1 MKAVMSALSSCI
13 ALSACVPDAG
23 ERIPVVDAP
32 VCLLPEEAPSST
44 PTIVERTSLVPAAG
58 CNSTS
63 TTASDLVVTARRGD
77 GTLDENN
84 FYVEQRVIAFEDE
97 GECEIHIETHAWE
110 RKLEELRAVEPVA
123 AQVTLCG
130 ARVTTSYAHALGSAA
145 PALEML
151 RVGVNHDDA
160 PPDLTTIV
168 GTPQPMP
175 VEDAS
180 VRVVCGDAGDAFA
193 HVERYGFH
201 HKVIVRMSKED
212 ALRLAWD
219 GAIEVSLDVLYE

>member
-1 MKAVMSALSSCI
+1 MAFAGYPLLVDGKLVGVFAMFARDQIPEDTLATLESI
-13 ALSACVPDAG
+13 AD
-23 ERIPVVDAP
+23 
-32 VCLLPEEAPSST
+32 LLAQG
-44 PTIVERTSLVPAAG
+44 LV
-58 CNSTS
+58 
-63 TTASDLVVTARRGD
+63 RRK
-77 GTLDENN
+77 TELEL
-84 FYVEQRVIAFEDE
+84 
-97 GECEIHIETHAWE
+97 E

-212 ALRLAWD
+212 ALRLTWD